1 MKTILQHTYS
11 RTLLDR
17 YATVLTMVLVFLVFV
32 FTTKDFRFMQI
43 GNLLN
48 ILRQVSILSIVAL
61 GVTVAMASGEFDL
74 STGSVV
80 GLACV
85 LAMGL
90 ITKQRL
96 PPVIAIV
103 IVLLMGIGV
112 GVLNSFVTTCLR
124 IPSIIVTLGMQSI
137 VSGGIYMYS
146 GGKSL
151 YGTNPALYAY
161 IGQGNIAGVPTLAII
176 MLLFIG
182 ITYFVLNKTLVGR
195 YLYATGGNENTAR
208 LSGIDTVKYKYI
220 GLMISGAFAG
230 FAGVLLAG
238 RLGSGQP
245 TAGDRYTMEA
255 LSAVFIG
262 MTTIRLGRSNV
273 MGTVVGVVLLGIVSN
288 GLNLLGWPYFF
299 QDMAKGFIMIAAVAF
314 AAARS
319 ELHFFK

>member
-1 MKTILQHTYS
+1 
-11 RTLLDR
+11 
-17 YATVLTMVLVFLVFV
+17 
-32 FTTKDFRFMQI
+32 
-43 GNLLN
+43 
-48 ILRQVSILSIVAL
+48 
-61 GVTVAMASGEFDL
+61 
-74 STGSVV
+74 
-80 GLACV
+80 
-85 LAMGL
+85 
-90 ITKQRL
+90 
-96 PPVIAIV
+96 
-103 IVLLMGIGV
+103 
-112 GVLNSFVTTCLR
+112 
-124 IPSIIVTLGMQSI
+124 
-137 VSGGIYMYS
+137 MYS

-255 LSAVFIG
+255 LHHHRCRNGYRAGVCA
-262 MTTIRLGRSNV
+262 RLGREPRDS
-273 MGTVVGVVLLGIVSN
+273 GVR
-288 GLNLLGWPYFF
+288 
-299 QDMAKGFIMIAAVAF
+299 A
-314 AAARS
+314 
-319 ELHFFK
+319 HFPGDR